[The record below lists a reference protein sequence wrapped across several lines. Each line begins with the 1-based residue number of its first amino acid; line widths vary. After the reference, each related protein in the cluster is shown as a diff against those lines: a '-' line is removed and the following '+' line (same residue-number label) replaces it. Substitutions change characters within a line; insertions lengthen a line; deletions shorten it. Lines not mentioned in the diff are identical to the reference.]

1 MPAAGDPAS
10 PLTPDA
16 LASHAGFVRRLA
28 FALLKNDADADD
40 AAQETL
46 ARAWERPARRPP
58 GGRAWLATL
67 LRNMVRRRHRSA
79 QRLARRE
86 LVAARPEGARA
97 ADELAAR
104 HDILRRVVD
113 AISHLD
119 ATSREVV
126 LLRHYEDL
134 PPRAIAERLGV
145 PVETVKKRLVR
156 AHERLRAVLDEGRGG
171 SVEGW
176 RSALGALVGL
186 DQPAGLSPPGSSSGN
201 GASVVGGIAMGT
213 VSKAAIGVA
222 AALLVGGGAWLVW
235 SHETEPRSATMTTAD
250 HTGAPSETATAP

>member
-10 PLTPDA
+10 SLTPDA

-28 FALLKNDADADD
+28 FALLRNDADADD

-58 GGRAWLATL
+58 GGRAWLATV
-67 LRNMVRRRHRSA
+67 LRNVVRRRHRDE
-79 QRLARRE
+79 RRVTRRE
-86 LVAARPEGARA
+86 LVAARSERVPA
-97 ADELAAR
+97 ADDLAAR

-113 AISHLD
+113 AISRLD
-119 ATSREVV
+119 AASREIV

-134 PPRAIAERLGV
+134 PARAIAERLDV

-156 AHERLRAVLDEGRGG
+156 AHERLRSLLDEGRGG
-171 SVEGW
+171 NVEGW

-186 DQPAGLSPPGSSSGN
+186 DRAAGIPSTGFARSG
-201 GASVVGGIAMGT
+201 
-213 VSKAAIGVA
+213 
-222 AALLVGGGAWLVW
+222 
-235 SHETEPRSATMTTAD
+235 P
-250 HTGAPSETATAP
+250 